1 MEVAKEAWTILET
14 TYEGTKVVKTM
25 KLQRLTSSFEEIRME
40 EDETFD
46 AFYAKLK
53 DIVNSTFNVGEFIAE
68 SKIVRKI
75 LRSLPE
81 RFHNRITVIE
91 EVKDINQIPLIELVG
106 NLQTYEMRLGLI
118 GKGGKSR
125 NLALKGIEEEIDDS
139 EDGDEDDDKDEGLT
153 FIANEIIKLFN
164 IRKRIRTN
172 LLRNL
177 NPLGRVRVRNPL
189 SSAMSVKVL
198 VI

>member
-1 MEVAKEAWTILET
+1 M
-14 TYEGTKVVKTM
+14 
-25 KLQRLTSSFEEIRME
+25 
-40 EDETFD
+40 
-46 AFYAKLK
+46 
-53 DIVNSTFNVGEFIAE
+53 
-68 SKIVRKI
+68 
-75 LRSLPE
+75 
-81 RFHNRITVIE
+81 
-91 EVKDINQIPLIELVG
+91 
-106 NLQTYEMRLGLI
+106 
-118 GKGGKSR
+118 
-125 NLALKGIEEEIDDS
+125 ALKGIEEEIDDS